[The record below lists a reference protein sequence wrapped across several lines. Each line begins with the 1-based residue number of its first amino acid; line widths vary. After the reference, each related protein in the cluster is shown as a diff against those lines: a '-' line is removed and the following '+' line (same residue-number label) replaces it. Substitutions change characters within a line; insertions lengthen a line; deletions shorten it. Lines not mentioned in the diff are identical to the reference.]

1 MGIVRRYRPVA
12 LTIAILLALAVFLG
26 FFFLF
31 VLVPVV
37 VIGLFYVLF
46 AVSEWLKP
54 SPTTPAA
61 PTGRQVREAD
71 TRRSLLARRDRLGVR
86 R

>member
-31 VLVPVV
+31 VLLPVV
-37 VIGLFYVLF
+37 VIGLFYVVF

-54 SPTTPAA
+54 TAH
-61 PTGRQVREAD
+61 D
-71 TRRSLLARRDRLGVR
+71 ARRADGTAGA
-86 R
+86 